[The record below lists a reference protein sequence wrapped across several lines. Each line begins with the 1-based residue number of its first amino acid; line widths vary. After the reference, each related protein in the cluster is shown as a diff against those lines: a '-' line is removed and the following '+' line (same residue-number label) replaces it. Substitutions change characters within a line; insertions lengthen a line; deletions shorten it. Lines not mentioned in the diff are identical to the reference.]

1 MEERI
6 KQLEDKVAELQRRL
20 TALEMGG
27 AGNANEGLTAL
38 RNELLKKLAELER
51 RIPSNAP

>member
-27 AGNANEGLTAL
+27 AGHANEGLTAL
-38 RNELLKKLAELER
+38 RNELLKKLVELER
-51 RIPSNAP
+51 RIPSKAP